1 MMNNKCLNCEKELN
15 DKYCSGC
22 GQKAD
27 THRITFKKFIFHD
40 LIHGTFHFE
49 KGMFFT
55 AKQALIHP
63 GKAALEYISGKRVR
77 YYNVFYLILITIGLI
92 IFFRHYYE
100 NFSISENDEALK
112 SQVQLNEASKAM
124 NEIFEQK
131 SKLII
136 SLFVPFAALNSFIL
150 FKKKKLNFSEHCI
163 IAGMIL
169 LGMLLISAFGNLFF
183 FLDLIIPFSDK
194 FATAIG
200 WIVTLLIIFQIIY
213 GYYNAFGLDY
223 SKSGIASR
231 ILLFFALFCSEL
243 MILFLVVWGFIS
255 NWKFGYINVSPF
267 G

>member
-1 MMNNKCLNCEKELN
+1 
-15 DKYCSGC
+15 
-22 GQKAD
+22 
-27 THRITFKKFIFHD
+27 
-40 LIHGTFHFE
+40 
-49 KGMFFT
+49 
-55 AKQALIHP
+55 
-63 GKAALEYISGKRVR
+63 
-77 YYNVFYLILITIGLI
+77 
-92 IFFRHYYE
+92 
-100 NFSISENDEALK
+100 
-112 SQVQLNEASKAM
+112 M

-194 FATAIG
+194 FATVIS
-200 WIVTLLIIFQIIY
+200 WIVTVLVIFHIIY
-213 GYYNAFGLDY
+213 GYYNAFGHDY

-231 ILLFFALFCSEL
+231 IFLFFALFCSEL